1 MGKLSRKLDSLRA
14 IFYFFKEKENK
25 KMENQ
30 AYSFQLFQPLVL
42 ETTLGTQYSFI
53 CYKKHT
59 PFEKTQKL
67 KTTSNNLD

>member
-1 MGKLSRKLDSLRA
+1 
-14 IFYFFKEKENK
+14 
-25 KMENQ
+25 MENQ

-53 CYKKHT
+53 CYKKNTHILR
-59 PFEKTQKL
+59 KTQKL